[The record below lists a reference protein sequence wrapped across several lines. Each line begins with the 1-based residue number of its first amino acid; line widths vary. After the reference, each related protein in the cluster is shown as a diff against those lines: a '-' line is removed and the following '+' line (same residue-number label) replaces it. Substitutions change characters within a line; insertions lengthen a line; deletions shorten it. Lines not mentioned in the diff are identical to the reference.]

1 MNRREVLKSFGAI
14 ALFANF
20 PAVLSEFSVAVEA
33 AEKIKPQFFS
43 ANEFALLED
52 VIDVIL
58 PKTKTPGG
66 KAAQVPAFIDLVVKD
81 CMNKDDQARIKKGLN
96 DLKNSNEKSF
106 LKLDGKEKTSILK
119 SIDEKAFKDD
129 AESAWLRIVKRLAL
143 IGYFTSREGMTKAL
157 DYAKV
162 PGDYEG
168 CISYKKGDKAQA
180 KTFLMYW

>member
-1 MNRREVLKSFGAI
+1 MNRRDIIKSFGAI
-14 ALFANF
+14 ALFASF

-33 AEKIKPQFFS
+33 AEKIKPQFFT
-43 ANEFALLED
+43 ADEFALLEE
-52 VIDVIL
+52 VVDVIL

-81 CMNKDDQARIKKGLN
+81 CMSRDDQARIKKGLN
-96 DLKNSNEKSF
+96 GLLNFNGKSF
-106 LKLDGKEKTSILK
+106 LKYTSKEKISILK
-119 SIDEKAFKDD
+119 SIDEKAFKND